1 MKIAL
6 ISRAKIEDRT
16 FWSGLIENIY
26 FNMKLNRSIK
36 IIKIDNLN
44 NSLRKI
50 YTIKREI
57 LNFSNIKFDENY
69 SEIVSKNYCKQI
81 KSKLEKHKKVDYI
94 LTFDSSLIAY
104 LDVKI
109 PIILWTDLLYRDYYS
124 HYFGKKK
131 FQEVH

>member
-36 IIKIDNLN
+36 IVKIDNLN

-50 YTIKREI
+50 YTIKRE
-57 LNFSNIKFDENY
+57 F
-69 SEIVSKNYCKQI
+69 
-81 KSKLEKHKKVDYI
+81 
-94 LTFDSSLIAY
+94 
-104 LDVKI
+104 
-109 PIILWTDLLYRDYYS
+109 
-124 HYFGKKK
+124 
-131 FQEVH
+131 